1 MAIEDGQSSNT
12 VAVGNGKPSNGN
24 MIHGNGNYH
33 FFAKPLAGKVA
44 LVTGGGRGIGA
55 GIARELAIK
64 GCSGIIINYASS
76 TSSASAV
83 VADLESLGASAT
95 AIRADLTKSKEVDEL
110 FAQAV
115 AKYGRLD
122 IVASNSGKEMFRP
135 LLETTEEDFDEIF
148 NLNTRAQFFVAKAA
162 LRHISTGG
170 RVILMSSIA
179 AGLAIGGHA
188 LYAGSKSAVEG
199 FARCFAKEFGVKK
212 CTVNCIAPAG
222 VKSDMWTQNAW
233 RYAPGCNKGS
243 TAAEIEAAL
252 AKGSPLNRVAVPADI
267 GRAVAFLASEDGEW
281 INGEFIILPSDDIQ
295 PC

>member
-1 MAIEDGQSSNT
+1 MAVEEGQS
-12 VAVGNGKPSNGN
+12 NGVVPVSNGSSSN
-24 MIHGNGNYH
+24 DNIIHGNGSYH
-33 FFAKPLAGKVA
+33 YFSKPLAGKVA

-76 TSSASAV
+76 SKSAAAV
-83 VADLESLGASAT
+83 VADLESLGTSAT
-95 AIRADLTKSKEVDEL
+95 AIRADLTKYKEVDQL
-110 FAQAV
+110 FEQAV

-135 LLETTEEDFDEIF
+135 LLETTEEDFDGIF

-162 LRHISTGG
+162 LKHISPHG

-179 AGLAIGGHA
+179 AGLGVAGHA
-188 LYAGSKSAVEG
+188 LYAGSKNAVEG
-199 FARCFAKEFGVKK
+199 FTRCFAKDFGVKK

-233 RYAPGCNKGS
+233 RYAPGCNKSS
-243 TAAEIEAAL
+243 TPAEIEASL
-252 AKGSPLNRVAVPADI
+252 AAGSPLNRVAVPGDI
-267 GRAVAFLASEDGEW
+267 GRCVAFLASEEGEW
-281 INGEFIILPSDDIQ
+281 VNGQYIEPLHLTL
-295 PC
+295 